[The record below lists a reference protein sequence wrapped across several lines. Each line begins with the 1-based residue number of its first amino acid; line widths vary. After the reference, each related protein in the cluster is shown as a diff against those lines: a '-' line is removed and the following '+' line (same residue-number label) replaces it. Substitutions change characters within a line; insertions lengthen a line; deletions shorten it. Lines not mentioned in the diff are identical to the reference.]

1 MKVAKI
7 LDQMNARVAQVG
19 IQFVQIGDNEG
30 ATAYLQRL
38 DDDLAKQGIRDIV
51 DTTLPEGKDLDLV
64 KILIG
69 AVNRRV
75 DNKDS
80 QSLVPPH

>member
-1 MKVAKI
+1 VKVAKI